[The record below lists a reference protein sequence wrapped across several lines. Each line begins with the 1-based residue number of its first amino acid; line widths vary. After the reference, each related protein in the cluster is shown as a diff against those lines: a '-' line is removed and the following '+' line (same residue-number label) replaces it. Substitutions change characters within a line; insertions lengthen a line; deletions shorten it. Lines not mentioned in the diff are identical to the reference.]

1 MSPRKKEQNEQ
12 VRQARKQEIL
22 NAALTVYVR
31 LGYNGTDMDIVAAE
45 AGLAKGLM
53 YYYFKTKRELFRAMF
68 GEVMEKA
75 MAFHHRFAEE
85 CAGLSPV
92 EWLAAYTWRMFGL
105 AGSDPRIIQF
115 SMRLPFDAYTVFGPE
130 EWQEGMRRSAIHL
143 EAIASAIR
151 QGVEQGEIRQ
161 VDPVHAANCFWTV
174 YVANLF
180 QFSRMIGATAS
191 AATAPDLSEEAQEK
205 RSMAEAAREVAAFCF
220 GGLGVPEARWKPG
233 FDRAMESGPTKG
245 GGNEA

>member
-22 NAALTVYVR
+22 DAALSVYVR

-68 GEVMEKA
+68 EEVMEKA
-75 MAFHHRFAEE
+75 MAFHRRFAAE
-85 CAGLSPV
+85 CDGLGPV

-105 AGSDPRIIQF
+105 AGSDPRVIQF
-115 SMRLPFDAYTVFGPE
+115 SMRLPFDAHAVFGPDQ
-130 EWQEGMRRSAIHL
+130 WQEGMKRSAVHL
-143 EAIASAIR
+143 EAIAAAIGK
-151 QGVEQGEIRQ
+151 GVEQGEIRR
-161 VDPVHAANCFWTV
+161 VDPVFAANCFWTV

-180 QFSRMIGATAS
+180 QFTRMIGAETAGQQAS
-191 AATAPDLSEEAQEK
+191 SQREDS
-205 RSMAEAAREVAAFCF
+205 SMAEAAGEVAAFCF
-220 GGLGVPEARWKPG
+220 GGLGVPEERWRPALS
-233 FDRAMESGPTKG
+233 RAIESMRAERGAA
-245 GGNEA
+245 EE

>member
-22 NAALTVYVR
+22 DAALSVYVR

-68 GEVMEKA
+68 EDVMEKA
-75 MAFHHRFAEE
+75 MAFHHRFAAE
-85 CAGLSPV
+85 CEGLDPV

-105 AGSDPRIIQF
+105 AGRDPRLIQF
-115 SMRLPFDAYTVFGPE
+115 SMRLPFDAYAVFGPDQ
-130 EWQEGMRRSAIHL
+130 WQEGMKRSAVHL
-143 EAIASAIR
+143 EAIAAAIGK
-151 QGVEQGEIRQ
+151 GVEQGEIRRM
-161 VDPVHAANCFWTV
+161 DPVFAANCFWTV

-180 QFSRMIGATAS
+180 QFTRMIGAD
-191 AATAPDLSEEAQEK
+191 AADQHPSSHHGNS
-205 RSMAEAAREVAAFCF
+205 SMAEAAKEVAAFCF
-220 GGLGVPEARWKPG
+220 GGLGVPEERWRPA
-233 FDRAMESGPTKG
+233 FTRAVETMDAERGVAG
-245 GGNEA
+245 E

>member
-22 NAALTVYVR
+22 DAALSVYVR

-68 GEVMEKA
+68 EEVMEKA
-75 MAFHHRFAEE
+75 MAFHHRFAAE
-85 CAGLSPV
+85 CDGLGPV

-105 AGSDPRIIQF
+105 AGSDPRVIQF
-115 SMRLPFDAYTVFGPE
+115 SMRLPFDAHAVFGPE
-130 EWQEGMRRSAIHL
+130 QWQEGMKRSAVHL
-143 EAIASAIR
+143 EAIAAAIGK
-151 QGVEQGEIRQ
+151 GVEQGEIRR
-161 VDPVHAANCFWTV
+161 VDPVFAANCFWTV

-180 QFSRMIGATAS
+180 QFTRMIGAEVAGQQS
-191 AATAPDLSEEAQEK
+191 SSQREDS
-205 RSMAEAAREVAAFCF
+205 SMAEAAGEVAAFCF
-220 GGLGVPEARWKPG
+220 GGLGVPEERWRPALS
-233 FDRAMESGPTKG
+233 RAIESMGAERG
-245 GGNEA
+245 AAEE